1 MVISEEMT
9 KMRSYDEQMARLN
22 RIKKTF
28 SWEEMQPLHKNEN
41 CENLRELKSTRDKQ
55 KRIAAELE
63 LENDNTKCMIVKKL
77 VVLSDAISWR
87 QAMRDHRQVN
97 ANSIPLISYE
107 KIIKVKDQ
115 EVRKKIEDMLA
126 AALMRDVHPFALTRL
141 KRGGMTEAIVDDVIE
156 FCQTGFV
163 RIRPA
168 DKISLKTVENLLVR
182 DIISKYHPKDTHEKK
197 ILMEVLSKLDNSKR
211 YGWMKGGA

>member
-1 MVISEEMT
+1 
-9 KMRSYDEQMARLN
+9 MRSYDEQMARLN

>member
-97 ANSIPLISYE
+97 ANSISLISYE

-141 KRGGMTEAIVDDVIE
+141 KRVGMTEAIVDDVIE

-168 DKISLKTVENLLVR
+168 DKISLKAVENLLVR